1 MKFKTKINERDSL
14 INKVF
19 ENNSDGI
26 CLINNQD
33 LKIFIFSNK
42 LPCKSI
48 SKIEKSYLSNLKQKR
63 KKEFMLS
70 RSFTRLVLSKI
81 FNKPALSIPLF
92 APPGK
97 PPVLKREF
105 GYISFSHCVDVLV
118 IGWSTKEIGID
129 VEPINRNINRGI
141 IKDKIFSEKELLFF
155 SKLKKKEEI
164 SIKFLEYW
172 VIKES
177 LIKRDRASLF
187 KNINKWEWVYNS
199 EGAINLST
207 KNFVKVKKLIFEDWV
222 IGIANNNLFF

>member
-70 RSFTRLVLSKI
+70 RSFTR
-81 FNKPALSIPLF
+81 
-92 APPGK
+92 
-97 PPVLKREF
+97 
-105 GYISFSHCVDVLV
+105 
-118 IGWSTKEIGID
+118 
-129 VEPINRNINRGI
+129 
-141 IKDKIFSEKELLFF
+141 
-155 SKLKKKEEI
+155 
-164 SIKFLEYW
+164 
-172 VIKES
+172 
-177 LIKRDRASLF
+177 
-187 KNINKWEWVYNS
+187 
-199 EGAINLST
+199 
-207 KNFVKVKKLIFEDWV
+207 
-222 IGIANNNLFF
+222 